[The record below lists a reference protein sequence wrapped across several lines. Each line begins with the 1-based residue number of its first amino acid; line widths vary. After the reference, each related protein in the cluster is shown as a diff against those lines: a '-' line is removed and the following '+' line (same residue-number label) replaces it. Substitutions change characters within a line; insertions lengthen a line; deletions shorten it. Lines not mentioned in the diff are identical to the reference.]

1 MFPHPES
8 GIRAQSTLSSV
19 CHAAQAAVGR
29 HTKTARNKTTIAD
42 VIGYTL
48 RRKPAKFYSF
58 DLDLQNDLVCFG
70 PPDADWDGPACFGVP
85 GAVKDHQPA
94 GLYASPWPCTQ
105 IAGAVRK
112 FAMRCTPGWE
122 YSAEGLSKIL
132 EGDCLHE
139 PHSKRPDVIL
149 LGFCSGCMLRFLGAF
164 KWLDEL
170 YFILDEAGVQGE
182 LGEGNGD
189 AERRSPSVGR
199 EVYTSYSRTYFEV
212 DMSADSAGV
221 GILERLRSK
230 LVSYNRM
237 RR

>member
-1 MFPHPES
+1 MKPAMSSLTTDNPVPPTFTLFRHLPAELQDEVWTHAAATPRLQYLLQNERNRVSHLRPSIFPHPES
-8 GIRAQSTLSSV
+8 GIRAQSALSSV

-29 HTKTARNKTTIAD
+29 YTKTARDKATIAD

-122 YSAEGLSKIL
+122 YSAEGLSKFWMAI
-132 EGDCLHE
+132 
-139 PHSKRPDVIL
+139 
-149 LGFCSGCMLRFLGAF
+149 A
-164 KWLDEL
+164 
-170 YFILDEAGVQGE
+170 
-182 LGEGNGD
+182 
-189 AERRSPSVGR
+189 
-199 EVYTSYSRTYFEV
+199 YT
-212 DMSADSAGV
+212 
-221 GILERLRSK
+221 
-230 LVSYNRM
+230 NRI
-237 RR
+237 R